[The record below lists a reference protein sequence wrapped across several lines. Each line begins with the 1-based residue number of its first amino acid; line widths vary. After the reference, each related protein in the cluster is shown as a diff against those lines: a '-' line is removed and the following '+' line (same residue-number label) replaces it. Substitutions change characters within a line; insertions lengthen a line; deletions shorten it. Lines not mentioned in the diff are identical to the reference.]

1 MADRVYCYPGTDV
14 LMNKLG
20 IRDKNK
26 LQDYERRLTMLRLLE
41 LTEKP
46 IHGNFDL
53 SHLKKIHQYIFQ
65 DIYEWAGEI
74 RQVDIAKTYMFCNVK
89 FIETQSEEIFGKLK
103 EEKFLSNLEISKFI
117 PRLAYYFAEVNALH
131 PFREGNGRTQREFFR
146 TLADQNGYILSF
158 ANISEEE
165 MIQISQES
173 FLLKYDG
180 LEQMFWKCLRK
191 K

>member
-53 SHLKKIHQYIFQ
+53 SHLKKNPS
-65 DIYEWAGEI
+65 IY
-74 RQVDIAKTYMFCNVK
+74 
-89 FIETQSEEIFGKLK
+89 L
-103 EEKFLSNLEISKFI
+103 
-117 PRLAYYFAEVNALH
+117 P
-131 PFREGNGRTQREFFR
+131 
-146 TLADQNGYILSF
+146 GYL
-158 ANISEEE
+158 
-165 MIQISQES
+165 
-173 FLLKYDG
+173 
-180 LEQMFWKCLRK
+180 
-191 K
+191 

>member
-1 MADRVYCYPGTDV
+1 
-14 LMNKLG
+14 
-20 IRDKNK
+20 
-26 LQDYERRLTMLRLLE
+26 
-41 LTEKP
+41 
-46 IHGNFDL
+46 
-53 SHLKKIHQYIFQ
+53 
-65 DIYEWAGEI
+65 
-74 RQVDIAKTYMFCNVK
+74 MFCNVK

-158 ANISEEE
+158 ANISEEA